1 MSSGETRDV
10 PRSHAEL
17 SLAKSIEFA
26 ESAQSALG
34 SRRWNSAGLDAVHS
48 GIAAADAVLIKVIG
62 ARSVSKDHGA
72 VVSLLD
78 SQVPTFTA
86 TQRRQ
91 LTGLLRMKNQVA
103 YEQRPLTET
112 EARQLVDQAT
122 RLAKWALGVVAD
134 NRP

>member
-1 MSSGETRDV
+1 MSSAETRNV
-10 PRSHAEL
+10 PRSHAPQ
-17 SLAKSIEFA
+17 SLAKSIEFS

-48 GIAAADAVLIKVIG
+48 GIAAADAVLIEVAG
-62 ARSVSKDHGA
+62 VRSVSKDHGA
-72 VVSLLD
+72 VIGLLD
-78 SQVPTFTA
+78 SLVPAFAA

-91 LTGLLRMKNQVA
+91 LTGLLKMKNQVA

-122 RLAKWALGVVAD
+122 RLAKWAAGIVTAE
-134 NRP
+134 RP